1 MSRRNNGAAEAAAQ
15 AASEA
20 ARTLQARQQ
29 EVRQER
35 SEPATEPK
43 PEPQAERPEGHTPA
57 DRVEKLLKGRTH
69 TQAYDEIVKKRGLD
83 NEPEAAEPAKEEKPA
98 SEAAPTE
105 TITAAPAEVTTE
117 AAPPVKTV
125 RVKVDGEEFDAPEE
139 EVNEAGGLKA
149 YQIQRASENRLKK
162 ASEAAASARQSQ
174 EQTAKLLQ
182 DYAAR
187 LQAQQP
193 EVPKVSDQQFIAAK
207 LDAVRFG
214 SQEESAAALQ
224 EVIQR
229 LTPKPIDQ
237 QAVIAQATNQM
248 RHDHAV
254 AEFDKEFSDVAKN
267 PMALR
272 LAVALRSDR
281 LAKLDRGTQV
291 DWSGFYRTIGTEVR
305 NAFGTRPSQPAQQT
319 DKKTGNTSQPSEK
332 EARKASITTIPTAAA
347 RAAAPEPEKELS
359 PEEERK
365 AAIAAMKK
373 ARGQ

>member
-1 MSRRNNGAAEAAAQ
+1 MARRTEGAAEAAAQ

-29 EVRQER
+29 ETRQER
-35 SEPATEPK
+35 SAPATEPK
-43 PEPQAERPEGHTPA
+43 PEPQVERPEGHTSPE
-57 DRVEKLLKGRTH
+57 RVEKLLKGRTH

-83 NEPEAAEPAKEEKPA
+83 TEPEVVEPAKEEKPA
-98 SEAAPTE
+98 AEAAPTE
-105 TITAAPAEVTTE
+105 TTTAAPAEVTTD

-149 YQIQRASENRLKK
+149 FQIQRASENRLKK
-162 ASEAAASARQSQ
+162 ASEAAASARQAQ
-174 EQTAKLLQ
+174 EQTARLLQ
-182 DYAAR
+182 EYAAR
-187 LQAQQP
+187 VQQP

-214 SQEESAAALQ
+214 TQEESAAALQ

-237 QAVIAQATNQM
+237 KAWIAQANNQF
-248 RHDHAV
+248 RHDQAV

-267 PMALR
+267 PHALR

-281 LAKLDRGTQV
+281 LAKLERGAQV
-291 DWSGFYRTIGTEVR
+291 DWSGFYRTIGAEVR